1 MIEQYTSPVAVNN
14 SQEPWLVGEG
24 VVVSGGVAIPSLDFN
39 FITGG
44 LPGTVTFTRASTA
57 TYFNSA
63 GTLTSAAINE
73 ARFDYNPSTLAARGL
88 LIEEQRANNYTYSA
102 TFDDPVWTKTRS
114 SITANTVVS
123 PDGESNGDKL
133 VEDTTASS
141 THTIAQLSS
150 FVSGTTYTYSIFV
163 KQGERTAVRIL
174 FPAAAFTSNL
184 TANFDISTGAW
195 RTTSPSPSAGLTL
208 AVQTINNGW
217 YRISVTATATT
228 TASSTILLYLLDLPS
243 STGSYTGNG
252 TSGLFLWGAQL
263 EAGAFPTSYI
273 PTVATALTRSTDVAT
288 VNTLTPWFN
297 ATEGTLFAQAEV
309 PVITQTGRTMASI
322 GRAVASAYEL
332 ILNITSTGAPGL
344 PVATILASTTQFQYQ
359 PTPERFSTKG
369 ALAYKENDSQAA
381 FDGTAS
387 ATDTSVTL
395 PDLLA
400 TLYIGK
406 RDDITPLNGWLKRV
420 TYYPRRLSQAELE
433 SITA

>member
-1 MIEQYTSPVAVNN
+1 MRISTH
-14 SQEPWLVGEG
+14 VGIPG
-24 VVVSGGVAIPSLDFN
+24 LDTRGGGRPTLNLNFVGADRLDPQ
-39 FITGG
+39 I
-44 LPGTVTFTRASTA
+44 TFTRASTA

-63 GTLTSAAINE
+63 GVLTSAAINTP
-73 ARFDYNPSTLAARGL
+73 RFDYNPATLAARGL
-88 LIEEQRANNYTYSA
+88 LIEEQRTNLLLQSQDFGTTWTTADVTL
-102 TFDDPVWTKTRS
+102 TTDDTT
-114 SITANTVVS
+114 S
-123 PDGESNGDKL
+123 PDGTVNADSILENA
-133 VEDTTASS
+133 TTARHYIQQP
-141 THTIAQLSS
+141 TTTISGGATLTGTVFLKNKSLSS
-150 FVSGTTYTYSIFV
+150 RFVVVWISSGVPGTYRIGCTVDLVNGTVSAGSSAGGGTTSVSTPTI
-163 KQGERTAVRIL
+163 
-174 FPAAAFTSNL
+174 TSV
-184 TANFDISTGAW
+184 G
-195 RTTSPSPSAGLTL
+195 
-208 AVQTINNGW
+208 NGW
-217 YRISVTATATT
+217 YRVSLTGNLDVSVTSATLRFGFSNSSAA
-228 TASSTILLYLLDLPS
+228 ASIAPSYLGD
-243 STGSYTGNG
+243 G
-252 TSGLFLWGAQL
+252 TSAFYLWGAQL

-273 PTVATALTRSTDVAT
+273 PTTTTALTRSADVAS

-332 ILNITSTGAPGL
+332 YLNITSTGAPGL
-344 PVATILASTTQFQYQ
+344 PVATILAATTQFQYQ

-395 PDLLA
+395 PDMLA

>member
-14 SQEPWLVGEG
+14 SQEPWLVGDG

-63 GTLTSAAINE
+63 GVLTSAAINE

-88 LIEEQRANNYTYSA
+88 LIEEQRANSLTYSEDLTDA
-102 TFDDPVWTKTRS
+102 SWAKNAVTIS
-114 SITANTVVS
+114 SNAIVA
-123 PDGESNGDKL
+123 PDGL
-133 VEDTTASS
+133 TTADKMDETAVTSG
-141 THTIAQLSS
+141 HGLDKS
-150 FVSGTTYTYSIFV
+150 FSYVSGTTYTISYFV
-163 KQGERTAVRIL
+163 KAAERSAINHL
-174 FPAAAFTSNL
+174 FPSAAFGSNL
-184 TANFDISTGAW
+184 NARFDLTTGAF
-195 RTTSPSPSAGLTL
+195 SSVSAGITTFSQN
-208 AVQTINNGW
+208 VGNGW
-217 YRISVTATATT
+217 WRIAFTATATASVT
-228 TASSTILLYLLDLPS
+228 TVIRINLLATIGGSTNYLGVL
-243 STGSYTGNG
+243 G
-252 TSGLFLWGAQL
+252 SGLYFWGAQL
-263 EAGAFPTSYI
+263 EVGAFPTSYI
-273 PTVATALTRSTDVAT
+273 PTVATALTRSADVAT

-332 ILNITSTGAPGL
+332 YLNITSTGAPGL
-344 PVATILASTTQFQYQ
+344 PVATILAATTQFQYQ